1 MKVKVNV
8 QFDPQFARA
17 LAGDLNRAMSL
28 TMEDLKGDLVAL
40 HTMPFDTG
48 DMQNDTFSAVRQDAK
63 TVTGLL
69 VTDKPY
75 ARYQYFGIS
84 RSGKKLNYQT
94 VHNPYARSHWLE
106 PYLDGVYLTERFNEN
121 LKSVRG
127 GG

>member
-8 QFDPQFARA
+8 QFNPQFARA

-28 TMEDLKGDLVAL
+28 TMEDMKADLVAS

-48 DMQNDTFSAVRQDAK
+48 DMQNDTFSAVRQDAQ

-69 VTDKPY
+69 ITDKPH

-94 VHNPYARSHWLE
+94 VHGAYP
-106 PYLDGVYLTERFNEN
+106 
-121 LKSVRG
+121 
-127 GG
+127 

>member
-8 QFDPQFARA
+8 QLDPQFARA

-28 TMEDLKGDLVAL
+28 TMEDLKGDLVAP

-63 TVTGLL
+63 TVAGML

-106 PYLDGVYLTERFNEN
+106 PYLDGVFLTERFNEN
-121 LKSVRG
+121 LKTVRG

>member
-8 QFDPQFARA
+8 QFDPQFARS

-28 TMEDLKGDLVAL
+28 TMEDLKGDLVAS

-48 DMQNDTFSAVRQDAK
+48 DMQNDTFSTVRQDAK

-75 ARYQYFGIS
+75 ARNQYFGIS
-84 RSGKKLNYQT
+84 RNGKKLNYQT

-106 PYLDGVYLTERFNEN
+106 PYLDGVFLTERFNEN

>member
-8 QFDPQFARA
+8 QLNPQFARA

-28 TMEDLKGDLVAL
+28 TMEDMKADLVAS
-40 HTMPFDTG
+40 HTMPFFTG
-48 DMQNDTFSAVRQDAK
+48 DLQNDTFSAVRQDAQ

-69 VTDKPY
+69 ITDKPY

-106 PYLDGVYLTERFNEN
+106 PYFDGVFLTERFNEN
-121 LKSVRG
+121 LKTVRG

>member
-8 QFDPQFARA
+8 QIHPQFARA
-17 LAGDLNRAMSL
+17 LADDLNRAMHL
-28 TMEDLKGDLVAL
+28 TVEDLKDDLVQS

-48 DMQNDTFSAVRQDAK
+48 DMQNDTFSTVRQDAK

-84 RSGKKLNYQT
+84 RSGKPLQYQT

-106 PYLDGVYLTERFNEN
+106 PYLDGVFLTERFNEN